1 MTFQSDPTLPV
12 SPNLPANF
20 SSLPEPSRRIRH
32 ILLGHPDDIRQTIHL
47 LHNLR
52 YVETNQW
59 SPVIEVP
66 EHRLILRPEPEE
78 MITIL
83 MRRL

>member
-1 MTFQSDPTLPV
+1 MSFQHDPTLPV
-12 SPNLPANF
+12 SPHLPANF

-32 ILLGHPDDIRQTIHL
+32 ILLGHPDDIHQTIHL

-52 YVETNQW
+52 YVETSQW

-66 EHRLILRPEPEE
+66 DNRLILRPQADE
-78 MITIL
+78 MITML